1 MYSGLLQSS
10 YMGGEH
16 LLSYAIIGRN
26 IKAARE
32 RLNLSQAQVAEML
45 DLSVRFY
52 GKIER
57 GQERPPLERIAQIS
71 EKLSVPIEALF
82 SGSLPYMDYTNRPP
96 TDDTEKVVAQIL
108 HGCTKGQRD
117 VILKLASEISRLS

>member
-1 MYSGLLQSS
+1 
-10 YMGGEH
+10 MGGEL
-16 LLSYAIIGRN
+16 LLSYATIGRN

-32 RLNLSQAQVAEML
+32 RLNLSQAQVAEMV
-45 DLSVRFY
+45 DLSVRYY

-96 TDDTEKVVAQIL
+96 TDDTEKVIAQIL
-108 HGCTKGQRD
+108 VGCNKERRD
-117 VILKLASEISRLS
+117 VILKTATDIARLK